1 MRMNPEVS
9 IIVPLYNKVNEVERA
24 IDSIFAQTTQDFE
37 LIIVD
42 GGSTDGSLDVI
53 KKYEKD
59 PRYHL
64 VYQVSKG
71 VSSGRNEGI
80 SIAKADL
87 VAFLDADDEWL
98 PDFLETILSLREK
111 FPEAGI
117 YATAY
122 IPVFGSHAQKLRL
135 VEIPESPWS
144 GFLTSYFLSTALAKT
159 PPFAPCCVAIP
170 KTTFQNIGFFNPTSR
185 IGEDTEMWAK
195 IALKLPV
202 AYTSKTCAKYNWI
215 SDNKATDTFAPIIHH
230 PFFTYVEKLEKSELY
245 CHNKPEEIQL
255 YLEYEELNIAYINL
269 MAGKKDFL
277 KANLDY
283 VQSDVFQ
290 KHKRLIIILSILPY
304 EIIKY
309 IPKIKRLT
317 LDKIRCLVS

>member
-1 MRMNPEVS
+1 MTFPQIS
-9 IIVPLYNKVNEVERA
+9 IIVPLYNKVNEVQRA
-24 IDSIFAQTTQDFE
+24 IDSIFAQTVQDFE

-42 GGSTDGSLDVI
+42 GGSTDGSLDAI
-53 KKYEKD
+53 KRYELD

-64 VYQVSKG
+64 IHQISKG
-71 VSSGRNEGI
+71 LPAGRNEGI
-80 SIAKADL
+80 EAARTDL

-98 PDFLETILSLREK
+98 PDFLETIFSLRGK
-111 FPEAGI
+111 FPDAGI

-122 IPVFGSHAQKLRL
+122 IPVFGEKTQKLRL
-135 VEIPESPWS
+135 VEIPDAPWS
-144 GFLTSYFLSTALAKT
+144 GILTSYFRSTALAKT

-170 KTTFQNIGFFNPTSR
+170 KTTFQNVGLFNPTSR

-215 SDNKATDTFAPIIHH
+215 SDNKMTDTFAPLMHH
-230 PFFTYVEKLEKSELY
+230 PFFSYVQKLDSIDLY
-245 CHNKPEEIQL
+245 RFNKPDDLLI
-255 YLEYEELNIAYINL
+255 YLEYEELNMAYINL

-283 VQSDVFQ
+283 VQSNVFQ
-290 KHKRLIIILSILPY
+290 KQKKLLIILSILPY
-304 EIIKY
+304 EMIKY
-309 IPKIKRLT
+309 VPKIKRLT
-317 LDKIRCLVS
+317 LDKIRCLNI

>member
-1 MRMNPEVS
+1 MTSPRIT

-24 IDSIFAQTTQDFE
+24 IDSIFAQTIQDFE

-53 KKYEKD
+53 KRYEAD

-64 VYQVSKG
+64 IHQISKG
-71 VSSGRNEGI
+71 LPAGRNEGI
-80 SIAKADL
+80 AAAGTDII
-87 VAFLDADDEWL
+87 AFLDADDEWL
-98 PDFLETILSLREK
+98 PIFLETVLSLREK

-122 IPVFGSHAQKLRL
+122 IPVFGSRIQKLRL
-135 VEIPESPWS
+135 AEIPEAPWS
-144 GFLTSYFLSTALAKT
+144 GLLTSYFRSTALAKT

-170 KTTFQNIGFFNPTSR
+170 KTTFQKIGYFNPSSR

-215 SDNKATDTFAPIIHH
+215 SDNKMTDTFTPINHH
-230 PFFTYVEKLEKSELY
+230 PFFTYVEKLEKNELY
-245 CHNKPEEIQL
+245 DCNKPEDIRL
-255 YLEYEELNIAYINL
+255 YLEYEELNMAYINL
-269 MAGKKDFL
+269 MAGKKDYF
-277 KANLDY
+277 KENLGY
-283 VQSDVFQ
+283 VQSETFQ
-290 KHKRLIIILSILPY
+290 NQKKLLINLSHLPY
-304 EIIKY
+304 KIIKN

-317 LDKIRCLVS
+317 LDNIRCFVS